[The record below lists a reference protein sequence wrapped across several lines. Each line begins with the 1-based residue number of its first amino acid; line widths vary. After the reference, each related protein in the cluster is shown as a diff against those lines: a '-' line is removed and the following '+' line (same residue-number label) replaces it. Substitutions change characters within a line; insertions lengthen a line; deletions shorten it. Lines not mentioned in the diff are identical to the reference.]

1 MLPLFR
7 LQPGRG
13 ISLPI
18 RVERESAQFI
28 KILNAVVK
36 EKGSYMKKINAVSV
50 LIAIVAIIVMAIG
63 ASAQHKHG
71 QSGQKQ
77 ARMMGMKSEMSKMM
91 QSPHHKLMMAYMKSM
106 TDFATTLRDQALKP
120 GALDAEFAR
129 GTVSELRHDLDA
141 MDALHQKHM
150 QMMSAD
156 MQSKMQ
162 MMMEKMDKDRS
173 MLKDQVSALETDVQA
188 DKPDSKQVVTHAN
201 ALLKHLG
208 MMSKMGGAATPRKK
222 TGMKK
227 MEMKKM

>member
-1 MLPLFR
+1 MKKR
-7 LQPGRG
+7 
-13 ISLPI
+13 
-18 RVERESAQFI
+18 
-28 KILNAVVK
+28 NAVL
-36 EKGSYMKKINAVSV
+36 VSV
-50 LIAIVAIIVMAIG
+50 LTVVVVLVMPSG
-63 ASAQHKHG
+63 TPAQHKHG
-71 QSGQKQ
+71 QAGQKQ
-77 ARMMGMKSEMSKMM
+77 TDMMGMKSEMSKMM
-91 QSPHHKLMMAYMKSM
+91 QSSHHKLMMAYLKSM